1 VEEKGRRRLAG
12 RVAHSKEEMMK
23 MIHLLYVVICPHN
36 HNPANFIRHVVEI
49 IIDFGLSTRKKNGLS
64 LQVPREAKRW

>member
-23 MIHLLYVVICPHN
+23 M
-36 HNPANFIRHVVEI
+36 
-49 IIDFGLSTRKKNGLS
+49 RKRVTHASCGVTGRTLG
-64 LQVPREAKRW
+64 